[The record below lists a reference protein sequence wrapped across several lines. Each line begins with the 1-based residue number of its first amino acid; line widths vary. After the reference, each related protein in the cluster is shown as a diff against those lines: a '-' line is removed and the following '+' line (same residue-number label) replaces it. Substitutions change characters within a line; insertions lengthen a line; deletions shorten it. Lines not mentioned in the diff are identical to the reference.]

1 MSNSNRSSDLYN
13 FLRAIVI
20 GFGIVSIGIAIAI
33 IGYIAATRNQ

>member
-1 MSNSNRSSDLYN
+1 MSSRQGDLYN

-33 IGYIAATRNQ
+33 IGYVVGTKNQ